1 MDCEIRLPILKGP
14 FKERKVK
21 HLLFNK
27 VAFTLAAVAVFL
39 VGMLRDPDL
48 ANGDELDPGPVAHEY
63 SPGYQFAPDAG
74 ASQALTQVELAK
86 LNSPMDSAVPTF

>member
-1 MDCEIRLPILKGP
+1 LDCEIRLPILKGP

-21 HLLFNK
+21 HLLFKK
-27 VAFTLAAVAVFL
+27 VAFTLAAVVLFL

-63 SPGYQFAPDAG
+63 VPGYQFAPDAG
-74 ASQALTQVELAK
+74 ASQPLTQVEIAK
-86 LNSPMDSAVPTF
+86 LNSSPDSAMPTF

>member
-1 MDCEIRLPILKGP
+1 
-14 FKERKVK
+14 VK

-27 VAFTLAAVAVFL
+27 IAFTLAAVAVFL

-63 SPGYQFAPDAG
+63 MPGYQFAPDAAG
-74 ASQALTQVELAK
+74 AQPLTDVEIAK
-86 LNSPMDSAVPTF
+86 LNSPTDNAVPTF